1 MIDTL
6 YLEARLRSANAM
18 AGRAADRL
26 SRMLHEE
33 MAHHYARQLAAMRAP
48 DGRSAPVQPWAAAPP
63 PITALPPL
71 ARLAA

>member
-6 YLEARLRSANAM
+6 YLETRLRSANAM

-48 DGRSAPVQPWAAAPP
+48 GGHAAPVQPWAAAPP

-71 ARLAA
+71 ARIAA